1 MDRQKDGQTGPGN
14 YNIDELKTLLAL
26 FVKKSIE
33 MILYMVL
40 MLKFLV
46 IECIYVW
53 IQSLDLTSS

>member
-1 MDRQKDGQTGPGN
+1 MDRQKDGQIGLGN

-46 IECIYVW
+46 IECIYGW
-53 IQSLDLTSS
+53 IHSLDLTSS